1 MRIVLNDAIA
11 SSETLTTKP
20 LKEIMDPRV
29 NQFAIAMD
37 IPVCMRGKGV
47 DGYFTYF
54 MRSCKGDVSGEL

>member
-11 SSETLTTKP
+11 SSEALTTKP
-20 LKEIMDPRV
+20 LKEMDPCV

-47 DGYFTYF
+47 NGHCMYFI
-54 MRSCKGDVSGEL
+54 RSCKGDVSGEL